1 MEDPMPT
8 ALTTL
13 GCSCQSLLVLL
24 SPICSSL
31 RSPTSRLSWAQT
43 RALFCLIYTHFT
55 ASRPMV
61 LNTINWLM
69 TLRCLSPS
77 ETLPPWTLDPLF
89 SVGGR
94 DWGWRME
101 CSLRDRSSPTR
112 AHSSESWITG
122 NSLQTLSPTT
132 YSTSPLGCLTLTSN
146 LLCPRVSSFS
156 QSNGNCTL
164 PVAQVRGHNF
174 GIVLDLSL
182 SNLYL
187 LHQQL
192 WLTLTFKIYPEFNLS
207 QPLLLPGGSGRLR
220 FAQITVKASQWSPQ
234 LPPCLCDS
242 QLPRFRPVLH
252 CSHSGAGSCLRRD
265 ALTLAWE
272 TPEEPAT
279 PPTVLLSSL
288 ATVAP
293 LLVLEQTKP
302 SPCQAFMLAV
312 PSLGGT
318 LQTPAWLTTS
328 PFRSQVPPSEWAAPI
343 TATLLL
349 PTHIQ
354 ANH

>member
-1 MEDPMPT
+1 MLVPP
-8 ALTTL
+8 LTNL
-13 GCSCQSLLVLL
+13 QAVLSSDQGSLLSYLH
-24 SPICSSL
+24 PFHCISSYGFKYHQL
-31 RSPTSRLSWAQT
+31 ADR
-43 RALFCLIYTHFT
+43 
-55 ASRPMV
+55 
-61 LNTINWLM
+61 
-69 TLRCLSPS
+69 LSPS

-164 PVAQVRGHNF
+164 PVAQVRGHNL

-207 QPLLLPGGSGRLR
+207 QPLLLPGGSGRLC

-288 ATVAP
+288 ATVGP
-293 LLVLEQTKP
+293 LAGAGADQAIPMSSLHACCTLTWGHSADTRLTHYLTFQVSSATLWMSSPHNCNPP
-302 SPCQAFMLAV
+302 SPY
-312 PSLGGT
+312 SH
-318 LQTPAWLTTS
+318 TS
-328 PFRSQVPPSEWAAPI
+328 
-343 TATLLL
+343 
-349 PTHIQ
+349 
-354 ANH
+354 